1 MLVTLLTGLSNFT
14 IGLGILASVLGLV
27 RYRGLPSSL
36 RWLALLASFDA
47 LMNIVAA
54 LVHRLLNI
62 NNLFLLPFVIVG
74 ELILLAL
81 AYRQALQ
88 SAAFSR
94 ALPWVLGLF
103 SVYALLESVL
113 QLGLVRHAVP
123 LEIINCLLQFGLA
136 GLYFQKL
143 LNELRVEHLR
153 ADPFFWVSVALV
165 VHGLGA
171 VFISLSS
178 NYILAHCSL
187 QVQMIALWGL
197 LNVFN
202 ILLYLAYCRALWIR
216 PQPQAAPLGA

>member
-1 MLVTLLTGLSNFT
+1 MLVTLLTGLSYFT
-14 IGLGILASVLGLV
+14 IGLGILTSILGLV
-27 RYRGLPSSL
+27 RYRWLSPSL
-36 RWLALLASFDA
+36 RWLALLATFGA
-47 LMNIVAA
+47 LMDIIATSINK
-54 LVHRLLNI
+54 LLHTS
-62 NNLFLLPFVIVG
+62 NLFLLPFVIVG

-94 ALPWVLGLF
+94 ALPWVLSLF

-123 LEIINCLLQFGLA
+123 LEIINCLLQLGLA

-202 ILLYLAYCRALWIR
+202 ILLYLAYCWALGMR
-216 PQPQAAPLGA
+216 PQPQALPLGA